1 MRNGNAGQ
9 PQRDPSPLQTAIG
22 YSSTREAAPSLARP
36 GACFRVGKT
45 SWRLP
50 KRLFRSTLTRPLLA
64 FLLLC
69 ASNAACAAYRVQLDA
84 PSSLKKLLERH
95 LDLVRYQDRD
105 DLNDDQLN
113 FMLETVEAQVA
124 KLTSTEGY
132 FLPRTMVKVDRSGAQ
147 PVVQLTVESGAR
159 TTVANVDVRV
169 SGAAPEHSPAQAARV
184 RRNWQLKPGEPFR
197 QQDWDTAKQTG
208 LQILQRRRYPAARIA
223 ESDAR
228 IYPDIEQADLAVS
241 YDSGPLFT
249 LGPLQVS
256 GTARYPESIIYNVN
270 PLHPGEEY
278 SADRLLE
285 LQREIQRTP
294 YFSNVVID
302 IDKDPAHAQQAPV
315 HVQVTEFP
323 TQRLRAGVGY
333 STDTGAHVEGRY
345 SHFNLFNRAW
355 VLDTQLRLEQRR
367 QLGAVELAMP
377 PGAGGW
383 IDSAHASIDRT
394 TLEGID
400 LRSRRIGLRRAR
412 NTEKRDFAYTLEYY
426 SDQLQQLNGATL
438 PPDTVVQPGTQR
450 ALVAG
455 AALTRRQ
462 VDNPRFPRR
471 GYIASLE
478 LGAAFQGLLTDQT
491 FFRAYSQ
498 LRQYNPVG
506 RRDIVILR
514 GELGAVVTKGGTA
527 SIPASLLFRAGGTES
542 VRGYRYQSIGNERNG
557 IVYPTR
563 YLVTGGA
570 EYQRWFSEK
579 WGAAVFYDV
588 GAASDSWSG
597 KSFFHAVGVGAR
609 YRSPI
614 GPINADLAY
623 GFQGGNIRPH
633 LSLGI
638 VF

>member
-1 MRNGNAGQ
+1 MRPWRSVSVLPWLACLLLYAGNAAG
-9 PQRDPSPLQTAIG
+9 
-22 YSSTREAAPSLARP
+22 
-36 GACFRVGKT
+36 
-45 SWRLP
+45 
-50 KRLFRSTLTRPLLA
+50 
-64 FLLLC
+64 
-69 ASNAACAAYRVQLDA
+69 AAYRVELDA
-84 PSSLKKLLERH
+84 PSSLKDLLKRH
-95 LDLVRYQDRD
+95 LDLLRYQERD
-105 DLNDDQLN
+105 DLNEDQLN

-132 FLPRTMVKVDRSGAQ
+132 FLPRTTVSVDRGGAR
-147 PVVQLTVESGAR
+147 PVVRLKVESGAR
-159 TTVANVDVRV
+159 TSVANVDVQV
-169 SGAAPEHSPAQAARV
+169 AGAASARSPAQAARV
-184 RRNWQLKPGEPFR
+184 RRNWQLAPGEPFR
-197 QQDWDTAKQTG
+197 QEDWDAAKQAG

-223 ESDAR
+223 ESGAR
-228 IYPDIEQADLAVS
+228 IYPDLQQADLSVR

-249 LGPLQVS
+249 LGPLQIS
-256 GTARYPESIIYNVN
+256 GTRRYPESIIRNVN
-270 PLHPGEEY
+270 PLAEGEEY
-278 SADRLLE
+278 SAERLLE

-302 IDKDPAHAQQAPV
+302 VDKDPARAQQAPV
-315 HVQVTEFP
+315 RVQVTEFP
-323 TQRLRAGVGY
+323 AQRLRAGVGY

-345 SHFNLFNRAW
+345 SHLNLFGRAW

-377 PGAGGW
+377 PGSGGW
-383 IDSAHASIDRT
+383 VDSAHASIDRT

-426 SDQLQQLNGATL
+426 SDQLQQLNGATP
-438 PPDTVVQPGTQR
+438 PPDTVVEPGTQR

-462 VDNPRFPRR
+462 IDNPRFPRR

-498 LRQYNPVG
+498 LRQYNPIG
-506 RRDIVILR
+506 RRDVVILR
-514 GELGAVVTKGGTA
+514 GELGAVVTKGGNA
-527 SIPASLLFRAGGTES
+527 AIPASLLFRAGGTDS

-557 IVYPTR
+557 TVYPTR

-597 KSFFHAVGVGAR
+597 KNFFHAVGVGAR

>member
-1 MRNGNAGQ
+1 MR
-9 PQRDPSPLQTAIG
+9 TAMP
-22 YSSTREAAPSLARP
+22 RFAAAPGL
-36 GACFRVGKT
+36 VQ
-45 SWRLP
+45 
-50 KRLFRSTLTRPLLA
+50 PLLVG
-64 FLLLC
+64 LLLW
-69 ASNAACAAYRVQLDA
+69 AMGSAAVAAYRVELDA
-84 PSSLKKLLERH
+84 PSSVKGLLERH
-95 LDLVRYQDRD
+95 LDLIRYRDRE
-105 DLNDDQLN
+105 DLNDDQLD
-113 FMLETVEAQVA
+113 FMLETVEEQIV

-132 FLPRTMVKVDRSGAQ
+132 FLPHNTVRIDRSGAE
-147 PVVQLTVESGAR
+147 PVIHLTVEPGAR

-169 SGAAPEHSPAQAARV
+169 TGAAAERNPGQAARV
-184 RRNWQLKPGEPFR
+184 SRAWSLKRGEPFR
-197 QQDWDTAKQTG
+197 QEDWDAAKSGG

-223 ESDAR
+223 DSDAR
-228 IYPDIEQADLAVS
+228 IYPDLQQADLAVR

-256 GTARYPESIIYNVN
+256 GTERYPESIIRNVN
-270 PLHPGEEY
+270 PLKVGEEY

-294 YFSNVVID
+294 YFSNVVVD
-302 IDKDPAHAQQAPV
+302 IDKDPAHAKEVPV
-315 HVQVTEFP
+315 NVRVTEFP
-323 TQRLRAGVGY
+323 SQRLRAGTGY

-345 SHFNLFNRAW
+345 SHYNLFDRAW
-355 VLDTQLRLEQRR
+355 VFDAQLRLEQRR
-367 QLGAVELAMP
+367 QLGAFDLAMP
-377 PGAGGW
+377 PGGGGW
-383 IDSAHASIDRT
+383 INSMHASIDRT
-394 TLEGID
+394 TLAGID
-400 LRSRRIGLRRAR
+400 LRSRRIGLRRTR

-426 SDQLQQLNGATL
+426 SDQLQQLSGAAL
-438 PPDTVVQPGTQR
+438 PPDTVVEPGTHH

-471 GYIASLE
+471 GYIASIE
-478 LGAAFQGLLTDQT
+478 LGGAVEGMLTDQT

-506 RRDIVILR
+506 RRDVVILR
-514 GELGAVVTKGGTA
+514 GELGAVITKGGNA
-527 SIPASLLFRAGGTES
+527 AIPASLLFRAGGSDS

-557 IVYPTR
+557 TIYPTR

-570 EYQRWFSEK
+570 EYEHWLTEK

-609 YRSPI
+609 FRSPI

-623 GFQGGNIRPH
+623 GIQGGNIRPH

>member
-1 MRNGNAGQ
+1 MRPWRSVSVLPWLACLLLYAGNAAG
-9 PQRDPSPLQTAIG
+9 
-22 YSSTREAAPSLARP
+22 
-36 GACFRVGKT
+36 
-45 SWRLP
+45 
-50 KRLFRSTLTRPLLA
+50 
-64 FLLLC
+64 
-69 ASNAACAAYRVQLDA
+69 AAYRVELDA
-84 PSSLKKLLERH
+84 PSSLKDLLKRH
-95 LDLVRYQDRD
+95 LDLLRYQERD
-105 DLNDDQLN
+105 DLNEDQLN

-132 FLPRTMVKVDRSGAQ
+132 FLPRTTVSVDRGGAR
-147 PVVQLTVESGAR
+147 PVVRLKVESGAR
-159 TTVANVDVRV
+159 TSVANVDVQV
-169 SGAAPEHSPAQAARV
+169 AGAASARSPAQAARV
-184 RRNWQLKPGEPFR
+184 RRNWQLAPGEPFR
-197 QQDWDTAKQTG
+197 QEDWDAAKQAG

-223 ESDAR
+223 ESGAR
-228 IYPDIEQADLAVS
+228 IYPDLQQADLSVR

-249 LGPLQVS
+249 LGPLQIS
-256 GTARYPESIIYNVN
+256 GTRRYPESIIRNVN
-270 PLHPGEEY
+270 PLAEGEEY
-278 SADRLLE
+278 SAERLLE

-302 IDKDPAHAQQAPV
+302 VDKDPARAQQAPV
-315 HVQVTEFP
+315 RVQVTEFP

-345 SHFNLFNRAW
+345 SHLNLFGRAW

-377 PGAGGW
+377 PGSGGW
-383 IDSAHASIDRT
+383 VDSAHASIDRT

-426 SDQLQQLNGATL
+426 SDQLQQLNGATP
-438 PPDTVVQPGTQR
+438 PPDTVVEPGTQR

-462 VDNPRFPRR
+462 IDNLRFPRR

-498 LRQYNPVG
+498 LRQYNPIG
-506 RRDIVILR
+506 RRDVVILR
-514 GELGAVVTKGGTA
+514 GELGAVVTKGGNA
-527 SIPASLLFRAGGTES
+527 AIPASLLFRAGGTDS

-557 IVYPTR
+557 TVYPTR

-597 KSFFHAVGVGAR
+597 KNFFHAVGVGAR